1 MLNRILNLFLDS
13 FKYLYREKLSFFIS
27 SSTIALCIFIISII
41 SLIGYYSVSKIISL
55 NNQEIFIT
63 FNDLIDKNCNT
74 QCLEELNKSKIK
86 ICPEC
91 PVFDPSFLEIK
102 PYDDNFDIYGKQK
115 CKDCCEDEGFL
126 NGKRILSS
134 KCDEACSPDIQSEY
148 PLYYGSKQD
157 NECKECLDRG
167 CDQVNNQ
174 IIIIEGIEEKKESIY
189 KHDILRIWEDIMDEN
204 YFLGPYRGPMI
215 DLPMGGNFIISDKI
229 NSIKELNKVLN
240 SIKKNE
246 YVENV
251 ETDFDDF
258 IYYRKLIPVILGIVL
273 AIILFSLIIPFFI
286 ISNTIRL
293 IIHSK
298 RDVLHTLRI
307 LGEKDIF
314 IKLPFILQGIWQGII
329 GGSVVFLSLYFFDIL
344 GVNILISQ
352 FLNTTITSSKEV
364 VLNLVD
370 IPILLIL
377 FLGFLLG
384 FVGAIR
390 SVSKYLK

>member
-1 MLNRILNLFLDS
+1 M
-13 FKYLYREKLSFFIS
+13 
-27 SSTIALCIFIISII
+27 
-41 SLIGYYSVSKIISL
+41 
-55 NNQEIFIT
+55 
-63 FNDLIDKNCNT
+63 
-74 QCLEELNKSKIK
+74 
-86 ICPEC
+86 
-91 PVFDPSFLEIK
+91 
-102 PYDDNFDIYGKQK
+102 
-115 CKDCCEDEGFL
+115 
-126 NGKRILSS
+126 SS

-174 IIIIEGIEEKKESIY
+174 IIVIEGIEEKVESIY

-215 DLPMGGNFIISDKI
+215 DLPMGGNFIISDEI

-329 GGSVVFLSLYFFDIL
+329 GSSVVFLLLYFFDIL

-384 FVGAIR
+384 FVCAIR

>member
-1 MLNRILNLFLDS
+1 MLNRVLNLFFDS

-27 SSTIALCIFIISII
+27 SSTIGLCIFIISII

-63 FNDLIDKNCNT
+63 FNDLIDQNCNT
-74 QCLEELNKSKIK
+74 ECSEELDKSIIK

-91 PVFDPSFLEIK
+91 SVYDPSFLEVK
-102 PYDDNFDIYGKQK
+102 PYDYDYDIAGKQK
-115 CKDCCEDEGFL
+115 CQDCCESEGFL

-134 KCDEACSPDIQSEY
+134 KCDNDCSPNIQSEY
-148 PLYYGSKQD
+148 VQYYGSKQD
-157 NECKECLDRG
+157 NDCKVCLDQG

-174 IIIIEGIEEKKESIY
+174 IITIEGIEEKIESIY
-189 KHDILRIWEDIMDEN
+189 KHDILRIWEEIMGEN

-215 DLPMGGNFIISDKI
+215 DLPMGGDFIISDKI
-229 NSIKELNKVLN
+229 NSIKELNRVLN
-240 SIKKNE
+240 NIRKNE

-251 ETDFDDF
+251 DSDFDKF
-258 IYYRKLIPVILGIVL
+258 IYYRKLIPVILGMVS
-273 AIILFSLIIPFFI
+273 AIILVALIIPFFI

-314 IKLPFILQGIWQGII
+314 IKLPFILQGVWQGLI
-329 GGSVVFLSLYFFDIL
+329 GSSAVLFLLYFFDIL

-352 FLNTTITSSKEV
+352 FLNTTISSSKEIFF
-364 VLNLVD
+364 NLTDMPV
-370 IPILLIL
+370 LLIL
-377 FLGFLLG
+377 FLGLLLG

-390 SVSKYLK
+390 SISKYLK